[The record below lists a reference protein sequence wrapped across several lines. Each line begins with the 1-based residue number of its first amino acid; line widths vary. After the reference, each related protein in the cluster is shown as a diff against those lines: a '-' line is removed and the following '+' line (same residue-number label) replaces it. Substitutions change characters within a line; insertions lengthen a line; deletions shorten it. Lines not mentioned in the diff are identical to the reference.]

1 MKSWGWGLGR
11 CWECGEALVPNE
23 VAGVCPP
30 CRWAWR
36 AMHGSD
42 AVCQLA
48 QERVGSIVFG
58 VGFRLGSKTQ
68 KVVHRMKYGG
78 FPSCGRDLGRWMAKG
93 WDLEMQT
100 TVLRRLKHRASLTRS
115 NRLARQEALR
125 ETFGLGERR
134 PLPHRVVLVDDV
146 LTTGATFRA
155 CRSVLHD
162 AGVDVLGGVW
172 LAMG

>member
-1 MKSWGWGLGR
+1 
-11 CWECGEALVPNE
+11 
-23 VAGVCPP
+23 
-30 CRWAWR
+30 
-36 AMHGSD
+36 
-42 AVCQLA
+42 
-48 QERVGSIVFG
+48 
-58 VGFRLGSKTQ
+58 
-68 KVVHRMKYGG
+68 MKYVG

-93 WDLEMQT
+93 RDVEMQT
-100 TVLRRLKHRASLTRS
+100 TVLQSLKRRASLTRS
-115 NRLARQEALR
+115 NRLARQKALR

-155 CRSVLHD
+155 CRMVLHD

>member
-30 CRWAWR
+30 CRWAWQ

-48 QERVGSIVFG
+48 QGWPAPPQNAILLPVPLHWRRHVRR
-58 VGFRLGSKTQ
+58 GFNPPQALVEG
-68 KVVHRMKYGG
+68 
-78 FPSCGRDLGRWMAKG
+78 LAKG

-125 ETFGLGERR
+125 ETFGLGDRR

-155 CRSVLHD
+155 CRRVLHD